1 MVYNELFNKIAKDP
15 KEANV
20 LKLKDILAGLEI
32 KELHADAEMEI
43 SGICYDS
50 RQVAPGQLFTAV
62 TGFASDGHRFISMAV
77 NKGASAVLCERVPE
91 TDVPYILVENTR
103 YALAI
108 ASGNF
113 FDNPASKMCM
123 IGITGTNGKTTSTYL
138 IKHMLEEC
146 FGAKVGL
153 IGTNANMIGDVELH
167 TERTTPESYELH
179 KLFADMYAAG
189 CSHVVMEVSSHAL
202 VLDRVAGIRF
212 DVASFTNLTQDHL
225 DFHSDM
231 DDYARAKALLF
242 ERCDHG
248 AVNLDD
254 SYSKIM
260 LDGAKCPMLSYSI
273 DASSNLQ
280 AEKVVLEPSSV
291 HFTAVYGEETEEI
304 SLAIPGRFSVY
315 NALGVI
321 ACGLM
326 LGLSLKQ
333 CAAAMQTASGV
344 KGRVETV
351 PTDGDYTV
359 VIDYSHTPDSLENVL
374 KTVREATK
382 GRVVALF
389 GCGGDR
395 DRAKRPIM
403 GRIGTELS
411 DFAIITSDNP
421 RTEDPDAII
430 EEILTGVNVE
440 AGRYIAISDRVEAI
454 RYAIENHIPGDIIV
468 LAGKGHETYQEIN
481 HQKFHMDE
489 REIVA
494 DILKERERK

>member
-1 MVYNELFNKIAKDP
+1 MKLNEL
-15 KEANV
+15 
-20 LKLKDILAGLEI
+20 LKGLEI
-32 KELHADAEMEI
+32 IEMHADGDIEI
-43 SGICYDS
+43 SGVCYDS
-50 RQVAPGQLFTAV
+50 RQAAPGQLFTAV
-62 TGFASDGHRFISMAV
+62 TGFASDGHRFIPMAV
-77 NKGASAVLCERVPE
+77 EKGATAVLCEKVPE
-91 TDVPYILVENTR
+91 VDVPYIMVANTR

-108 ASGNF
+108 VSRNF
-113 FDNPASKMCM
+113 FGDPASKMCM

-146 FGAKVGL
+146 LGAKVGL
-153 IGTNANMIGDVELH
+153 IGTNANMIGDTELH

-179 KLFADMYAAG
+179 KLFADMYEAG
-189 CSHVVMEVSSHAL
+189 CTHVVMEVSSHAL
-202 VLDRVAGIRF
+202 VLERVAGITYE
-212 DVASFTNLTQDHL
+212 VASFTNLTQDHL

-231 DDYARAKALLF
+231 DDYAHAKAMLF
-242 ERCDHG
+242 SRCRRG
-248 AVNLDD
+248 AVNADD
-254 SYSKIM
+254 SYSKVM
-260 LDGAKCPMLSYSI
+260 LDGATCPVLTYSI
-273 DASSNLQ
+273 DAPSGLK
-280 AEKVVLEPSSV
+280 AENIVLEPSRVS
-291 HFTAVYGEETEEI
+291 FTAVSEKETENI
-304 SLAIPGRFSVY
+304 VLGIPGRFSVY

-321 ACGLM
+321 ACGLQ
-326 LGLSLKQ
+326 LGLSLAQ
-333 CAAAMQTASGV
+333 CASALASAKGV

-351 PTDGDYTV
+351 PTDGDYTI

-374 KTVREATK
+374 KTVREATR

-403 GRIGTELS
+403 GKIGTELS

-430 EEILTGVNVE
+430 EEILTGISVAPE
-440 AGRYIAISDRVEAI
+440 RYVAVTDRIAAI
-454 RYAIENHIPGDIIV
+454 RYAIENHQPGDIIV

-481 HQKFHMDE
+481 HHKIHMDE

>member
-1 MVYNELFNKIAKDP
+1 M
-15 KEANV
+15 
-20 LKLKDILAGLEI
+20 KLKDILTGLSPVEMT
-32 KELHADAEMEI
+32 ADAETEI

-50 RQVAPGQLFTAV
+50 RTAAPGELFVAV
-62 TGFASDGHRFISMAV
+62 SGFASDGHRFVPMAV
-77 NKGASAVLCERVPE
+77 QKGACAVLCEKAP
-91 TDVPYILVENTR
+91 TIDVPYILVENTR

-108 ASGNF
+108 ASRNF
-113 FDNPASKMCM
+113 FGDPASKMCM

-138 IKHMLEEC
+138 IKHMLEKC
-146 FGAKVGL
+146 LGAKVGL
-153 IGTNANMIGDVELH
+153 IGTNANMIGDTELH
-167 TERTTPESYELH
+167 AERTTPESFELH
-179 KLFADMYAAG
+179 KLFREMYDAG

-202 VLDRVAGIRF
+202 TLDRVAGIIF
-212 DVASFTNLTQDHL
+212 DVGAFTNLTQDHL
-225 DFHSDM
+225 DFHGSM
-231 DDYARAKALLF
+231 EEYAKAKAILF
-242 ERCDHG
+242 TRCKAG
-248 AVNLDD
+248 AVNVDD
-254 SYSKIM
+254 SYSKLM
-260 LDGAKCPMLSYSI
+260 LDAATCPVLSYSI
-273 DASSNLQ
+273 DGDAGL
-280 AEKVVLEPSSV
+280 AARDIHLEPSRV
-291 HFTAVYGEETEEI
+291 RFRAETGSGCEEI
-304 SLAIPGRFSVY
+304 VLGIPGRFSVY

-321 ACGLM
+321 ACGLQ
-326 LGLSLKQ
+326 LGLSLGD
-333 CAAAMQTASGV
+333 CASALATAKGV

-351 PTDGDYTV
+351 PTDGDYTI

-374 KTVREATK
+374 KTVREATN

-421 RTEDPDAII
+421 RTENPDAII
-430 EEILTGVNVE
+430 ADILEGVSVDKE
-440 AGRYIAISDRVEAI
+440 RYIAITDRVEAI
-454 RYAIENHIPGDIIV
+454 RYSIEHHLPGDIIV

>member
-1 MVYNELFNKIAKDP
+1 M
-15 KEANV
+15 
-20 LKLKDILAGLEI
+20 KLKDVLAGLEI
-32 KELHADAEMEI
+32 KEFRADLETDI

-50 RQVAPGQLFTAV
+50 RQAAPGQLFTAIR
-62 TGFASDGHRFISMAV
+62 GFASDGHRFIPVAV
-77 NKGASAVLCERVPE
+77 EKGASAILCECAPE
-91 TDVPYILVENTR
+91 IDVPYILVENTR

-108 ASGNF
+108 ASKNF
-113 FDNPASKMCM
+113 FGDPASKMCM
-123 IGITGTNGKTTSTYL
+123 IGLTGTNGKTTSTYL

-146 FGAKVGL
+146 LGAKVGL

-167 TERTTPESYELH
+167 TDRTTPESFELH
-179 KLFADMYAAG
+179 KLFADMYDAG

-202 VLDRVAGIRF
+202 VLERVAGITF
-212 DVASFTNLTQDHL
+212 DVGSFTNLTQDHL

-231 DDYARAKALLF
+231 DDYAKAKAMLF
-242 ERCDHG
+242 SRCG
-248 AVNLDD
+248 LGSVNIDD
-254 SYSKIM
+254 PYSSVI
-260 LDGAKCPMLSYSI
+260 LADSTCPVLTYSI
-273 DASSNLQ
+273 DKPSGLK
-280 AEKVVLEPSSV
+280 AEDIRLEPTCV
-291 HFTAVYGEETEEI
+291 RFTAVHGDEREDVV
-304 SLAIPGRFSVY
+304 LGIPGRFSVY

-321 ACGLM
+321 SCGLQ
-326 LGLSLKQ
+326 LGISLAQ
-333 CAAAMQTASGV
+333 CASALATAKGV

-351 PTDGDYTV
+351 PTDGDYTI

-421 RTEDPDAII
+421 RTEEPEAII
-430 EEILTGVNVE
+430 EEILTGVSVSDE
-440 AGRYIAISDRVEAI
+440 RYVAVTDRIEAI
-454 RYAIENHIPGDIIV
+454 RYAIENHRPGDIIV

-481 HQKFHMDE
+481 HHKIHMDE

-494 DILKERERK
+494 DILKERER

>member
-1 MVYNELFNKIAKDP
+1 M
-15 KEANV
+15 
-20 LKLKDILAGLEI
+20 KLKDILRDVEYI
-32 KELHADAEMEI
+32 ELAADGELEI

-50 RQVAPGQLFTAV
+50 RQAAPGQLFVAV
-62 TGFASDGHRFISMAV
+62 TGFASDGHRFIPMAV
-77 NKGASAVLCERVPE
+77 EKGASAVLCEKAPE
-91 TDVPYILVENTR
+91 VDVPYILVKNTR
-103 YALAI
+103 YAMAI
-108 ASGNF
+108 ASRNF
-113 FDNPASKMCM
+113 FGDPASKMHI

-146 FGAKVGL
+146 LGAKVGL

-179 KLFADMYAAG
+179 KLFADMYDAG
-189 CSHVVMEVSSHAL
+189 CGYVVMEVSSHAL
-202 VLDRVAGIRF
+202 VLDRVAGIKF
-212 DVASFTNLTQDHL
+212 DVGSFTNLTQDHL

-231 DDYARAKALLF
+231 DDYARAKAMLF
-242 ERCDHG
+242 SRCIYG
-248 AVNLDD
+248 CVNVDD
-254 SYSKIM
+254 SYSNVI
-260 LDGAKCPMLSYSI
+260 LDGAKCDVLTYSI
-273 DASSNLQ
+273 DNPSGLK
-280 AEKVVLEPSSV
+280 AENVHLEPGAV
-291 HFTAVYGEETEEI
+291 KFDAVYGDEKEEI
-304 SLAIPGRFSVY
+304 TLSIPGRFSVY

-321 ACGLM
+321 ACGLQ
-326 LGLSLKQ
+326 LGLSLSR
-333 CAAAMQTASGV
+333 CAEAMKSAKGV

-351 PTDGDYTV
+351 PTDGDYTI

-430 EEILTGVNVE
+430 DDILAGVNVDSK
-440 AGRYIAISDRVEAI
+440 RYVAITDRVEAI
-454 RYAIENHIPGDIIV
+454 RYSIENHLPGDIIV

-494 DILKERERK
+494 DILKEREI

>member
-1 MVYNELFNKIAKDP
+1 M
-15 KEANV
+15 
-20 LKLKDILAGLEI
+20 KLKDILRDIEYIDFA
-32 KELHADAEMEI
+32 ADADLEI

-50 RQVAPGQLFTAV
+50 RQSAPGQLFVAV
-62 TGFASDGHRFISMAV
+62 TGFASDGHRFIPMAV
-77 NKGASAVLCERVPE
+77 EKGASAILCEKVPE
-91 TDVPYILVENTR
+91 VDVPYVLVKNTR

-108 ASGNF
+108 ASRNF
-113 FDNPASKMCM
+113 FGDPASKMHI
-123 IGITGTNGKTTSTYL
+123 IGLTGTNGKTTSTYL

-146 FGAKVGL
+146 LGAKVGL
-153 IGTNANMIGDVELH
+153 IGTNANMIGDVEMH
-167 TERTTPESYELH
+167 TERTTPESFELH
-179 KLFADMYAAG
+179 KLFYDMHEAG
-189 CSHVVMEVSSHAL
+189 CTYVVMEVSSHAL
-202 VLDRVAGIRF
+202 VLDRVAGITF
-212 DVASFTNLTQDHL
+212 DVGSFTNLTQDHL

-231 DDYARAKALLF
+231 DDYARAKAMLF
-242 ERCDHG
+242 SRCKG
-248 AVNLDD
+248 GCVNVDD
-254 SYSKIM
+254 EYSRVM
-260 LDGAKCPMLSYSI
+260 LDGATCPVLTYSI
-273 DASSNLQ
+273 DNPSGLK
-280 AEKVVLEPSSV
+280 AENISLEPAAV
-291 HFTAVYGEETEEI
+291 KFTAVIGEEREEI

-321 ACGLM
+321 ACGLQ
-326 LGLSLKQ
+326 LGLSLSQ
-333 CAAAMQTASGV
+333 CSIAMKSAKGV

-359 VIDYSHTPDSLENVL
+359 IIDYSHTPDSLENVL

-421 RTEDPDAII
+421 RTEKPEAII
-430 EEILTGVNVE
+430 DDILEGVNVGKE
-440 AGRYIAISDRVEAI
+440 RYVAISDRVEAI
-454 RYAIENHIPGDIIV
+454 RFAIENHLPGDIIV

-494 DILKERERK
+494 DILKEREK

>member
-1 MVYNELFNKIAKDP
+1 M
-15 KEANV
+15 
-20 LKLKDILAGLEI
+20 KLKDILRDIEYIDFA
-32 KELHADAEMEI
+32 ADADLEI

-50 RQVAPGQLFTAV
+50 RQSAPGQLFVAV
-62 TGFASDGHRFISMAV
+62 TGFASDGHRFIPMAV
-77 NKGASAVLCERVPE
+77 EKGASAILCEKVPE
-91 TDVPYILVENTR
+91 VDVPYVLVKNTR

-108 ASGNF
+108 ASRNF
-113 FDNPASKMCM
+113 FGDPASKMHI
-123 IGITGTNGKTTSTYL
+123 IGLTGTNGKTTSTYL

-146 FGAKVGL
+146 LGAKVGL
-153 IGTNANMIGDVELH
+153 IGTNANMIGDVEMH
-167 TERTTPESYELH
+167 TERTTPESFELH
-179 KLFADMYAAG
+179 KLFYDMHEAG
-189 CSHVVMEVSSHAL
+189 CTYVVMEVSSHAL
-202 VLDRVAGIRF
+202 VLDRVAGITF
-212 DVASFTNLTQDHL
+212 DVGSFTNLTQDHL

-231 DDYARAKALLF
+231 DDYARAKAMLF
-242 ERCDHG
+242 SRCKG
-248 AVNLDD
+248 GCVNVDD
-254 SYSKIM
+254 EYSRVM
-260 LDGAKCPMLSYSI
+260 LDGATCPVLTYSI
-273 DASSNLQ
+273 DNPSGLK
-280 AEKVVLEPSSV
+280 AENISLEPAAV
-291 HFTAVYGEETEEI
+291 KFTAVIGEEREEI

-321 ACGLM
+321 ACGIQ
-326 LGLSLKQ
+326 LGLSLSQ
-333 CAAAMQTASGV
+333 CSIAMKSAKGV

-359 VIDYSHTPDSLENVL
+359 IIDYSHTPDSLENVL

-421 RTEDPDAII
+421 RTEKPEAII
-430 EEILTGVNVE
+430 DDILEGVNVGKE
-440 AGRYIAISDRVEAI
+440 RYVAISDRVEAI
-454 RYAIENHIPGDIIV
+454 RFAIENHLPGDIIV

-494 DILKERERK
+494 DILKEREK

>member
-1 MVYNELFNKIAKDP
+1 MKLTEL
-15 KEANV
+15 
-20 LKLKDILAGLEI
+20 LKGLEI
-32 KELHADAEMEI
+32 IEMHADGEMDI
-43 SGICYDS
+43 SGVCYDS
-50 RQVAPGQLFTAV
+50 RQAAPGQLFTAV
-62 TGFASDGHRFISMAV
+62 TGFASDGHRFIPMAV
-77 NKGASAVLCERVPE
+77 EKGASAVLCERAPE
-91 TDVPYILVENTR
+91 TEIPYVLVKNTR

-108 ASGNF
+108 VSANF
-113 FDNPASKMCM
+113 FGRPASKMCM
-123 IGITGTNGKTTSTYL
+123 IGVTGTNGKTTSTYL

-146 FGAKVGL
+146 LGAKVGL
-153 IGTNANMIGDVELH
+153 IGTNANMIGDLELH
-167 TERTTPESYELH
+167 AERTTPESYELH
-179 KLFADMYAAG
+179 KLFHDMYEAG

-202 VLDRVAGIRF
+202 VLDRVAGITY
-212 DVASFTNLTQDHL
+212 DVGSFTNLTQDHL

-231 DDYARAKALLF
+231 DDYARAKAMLF
-242 ERCDHG
+242 SRCRHG
-248 AVNLDD
+248 AVNADD
-254 SYSKIM
+254 SYSEVM
-260 LDGAKCPMLSYSI
+260 LGGATCPVLTYSI
-273 DASSNLQ
+273 DTPSGLK
-280 AEKVVLEPSSV
+280 AENIVLEPGRIS
-291 HFTAVYGEETEEI
+291 FTAVTESGSEEI
-304 SLAIPGRFSVY
+304 VLGIPGRFSVY

-321 ACGLM
+321 AIGLQ
-326 LGLSLKQ
+326 LGLSLAQ
-333 CAAAMQTASGV
+333 CAAALASAKGV

-351 PTDGDYTV
+351 PTDGDYTI

-430 EEILTGVNVE
+430 GEILTGVSVPPE
-440 AGRYIAISDRVEAI
+440 RYVAVTDRIEAI
-454 RYAIENHIPGDIIV
+454 RYAIENHRSGDIIV

-481 HQKFHMDE
+481 HHKIHMDE

>member
-1 MVYNELFNKIAKDP
+1 M
-15 KEANV
+15 
-20 LKLKDILAGLEI
+20 KLKDILAGLEL
-32 KELHADAEMEI
+32 KEFCADAEMEI

-50 RQVAPGQLFTAV
+50 RQAAPGQLFTAV
-62 TGFASDGHRFISMAV
+62 TGFASDGHRFIPMAV
-77 NKGASAVLCERVPE
+77 EKGASAVLCERVPE
-91 TDVPYILVENTR
+91 LDVPYILVENTR

-108 ASGNF
+108 ASKNF
-113 FDNPASKMCM
+113 FGDPASKMCM
-123 IGITGTNGKTTSTYL
+123 IGLTGTNGKTTSTYL

-146 FGAKVGL
+146 LGAKVGL

-167 TERTTPESYELH
+167 TERTTPESFELH
-179 KLFADMYAAG
+179 KLFADMYEAG

-202 VLDRVAGIRF
+202 VLERVAGITF
-212 DVASFTNLTQDHL
+212 DVSSFTNLTQDHL

-231 DDYARAKALLF
+231 DDYARAKAMLF
-242 ERCDHG
+242 SRCRFG

-254 SYSKIM
+254 SYSDVM
-260 LDGAKCPMLSYSI
+260 LAGASCPVLGYSI
-273 DASSNLQ
+273 DNPSGLK
-280 AEKVVLEPSSV
+280 AENIILEPSRV
-291 HFTAVYGEETEEI
+291 RFTVVYGQEREEAV
-304 SLAIPGRFSVY
+304 LGIPGRFSVY

-321 ACGLM
+321 ACGLQ
-326 LGLSLKQ
+326 LGLSLAR
-333 CAAAMQTASGV
+333 CTAALATAKGV

-351 PTDGDYTV
+351 PTDGDYTII
-359 VIDYSHTPDSLENVL
+359 IDYSHTPDSLENVL

-403 GRIGTELS
+403 GRIGTLLS

-421 RTEDPDAII
+421 RTEDPEAII
-430 EEILTGVNVE
+430 EEILTGVSVGPE
-440 AGRYIAISDRVEAI
+440 RYVAVTDRVEAI
-454 RYAIENHIPGDIIV
+454 RYAIENHQPGDIIV